1 MTAGGPFPSTGDAL
15 QADMTSQEE
24 QFMHRAIS
32 LARRGLGRT
41 APNPPVGAVL
51 VRGGKIVGE
60 GFHPAAGDPHAEIFA
75 LRAAGVRAEGADL
88 YVTLE
93 PCCHQGRTGP
103 CTEALI
109 DAGIA
114 RVFVGTRDPNP
125 LVSGQG
131 MDRLRGGGIE
141 VVCGILETDC
151 RALIAPF
158 AKHVTSGMP
167 YVVFK
172 AAMTLDGQTATA
184 NGDSQWISC
193 PASRDL
199 VHQLRNQVDGIM
211 VGSGTV
217 KADDPRLTTRL
228 AEGGRNPVRIVFDGR
243 LETSPQARVYSQ
255 ESDAK
260 KTVLVTASDHAAA
273 DLQPYRVAGVDCIQV
288 ARNADGLDLPAAL
301 AELGRKNLQYLLLE
315 GGSVLG
321 GAMLRA
327 GLIDRLMIFV
337 APKLL
342 GGVGRSLLAGEG
354 VAGMGDAR
362 KVLNLR
368 ARQIGTDILI
378 EGEVQNVHRP
388 D

>member
-1 MTAGGPFPSTGDAL
+1 MTVGNLFLSPVDAL
-15 QADMTSQEE
+15 QADMTTQDEH
-24 QFMHRAIS
+24 FMRRALD
-32 LARRGLGRT
+32 LAMRGVGRT

-51 VRGGKIVGE
+51 VHKGKIVGE
-60 GFHPAAGDPHAEIFA
+60 GFHPAAGQPHAEIFA
-75 LRAAGVRAEGADL
+75 LRAAGELARGADL

-109 DAGIA
+109 EAGVA

-125 LVSGQG
+125 RVAGQG
-131 MDRLRGGGIE
+131 MAQLSDGRIE
-141 VVCGILETDC
+141 VFYGIVEADC
-151 RALIAPF
+151 LKLIAPF
-158 AKHVTSGMP
+158 AKHVTSGLP

-184 NGDSQWISC
+184 CGDSRWISC
-193 PASRDL
+193 PASREL
-199 VHQLRNQVDGIM
+199 VHQLRNQVDGIV

-217 KADDPRLTTRL
+217 TTDDPQLTTRL
-228 AEGGRNPVRIVFDGR
+228 AGGGRDPVRIVFDGR
-243 LETSPQARVYSQ
+243 LETAAQARVYS
-255 ESDAK
+255 ERSEARAI
-260 KTVLVTASDHAAA
+260 LVTASDHSAA
-273 DLQPYRVAGVDCIQV
+273 DLQPYRAAGADIIQV
-288 ARNADGLDLPAAL
+288 SRSADGLDLPAAL
-301 AELGRKNLQYLLLE
+301 TELGKRDLQHLLLE

-327 GLIDRLMIFV
+327 GLVDRLMIFV

-354 VAGMGDAR
+354 VAGMGDAL
-362 KVLNLR
+362 KVLNLS
-368 ARQIGTDILI
+368 ARQVGTDILL
-378 EGEVQNVHRP
+378 EGEVQNVHRS

>member
-1 MTAGGPFPSTGDAL
+1 MIT
-15 QADMTSQEE
+15 ENE
-24 QFMHRAIS
+24 HFMCRAID
-32 LARRGLGRT
+32 LARRGVGRT

-51 VRGGKIVGE
+51 VREGKIVGE
-60 GFHPAAGDPHAEIFA
+60 GFHPAAGQPHAEIFA
-75 LRAAGVRAEGADL
+75 LRMAGELARGADL

-109 DAGIA
+109 EAGVA

-125 LVSGQG
+125 RVSGQG
-131 MDRLRGGGIE
+131 MAQLRDGRIE
-141 VVCGILETDC
+141 VFCGIVEADC
-151 RALIAPF
+151 QKLIAPF
-158 AKHVTSGMP
+158 AKYVTSGLP

-184 NGDSQWISC
+184 CGDSRWISC
-193 PASRDL
+193 PASREM
-199 VHQLRNQVDGIM
+199 VHQLRNQVDGIV

-217 KADDPRLTTRL
+217 TIDDPQLTTRL
-228 AEGGRNPVRIVFDGR
+228 AGGGRDPVRIVFDGR
-243 LETSPQARVYSQ
+243 LETAAQARVYS
-255 ESDAK
+255 ERSEAGAL
-260 KTVLVTASDHAAA
+260 LVTASGHSAA
-273 DLQPYRVAGVDCIQV
+273 DLQPYCAAGADIIQV
-288 ARNADGLDLPAAL
+288 SRSAGGLDLPAAL
-301 AELGRKNLQYLLLE
+301 SELGKRNLHHLLLE

-327 GLIDRLMIFV
+327 GLVDRLMIFV

-354 VAGMGDAR
+354 VAGMGDAL
-362 KVLNLR
+362 KVLNLS
-368 ARQIGTDILI
+368 ARQVGTDILL
-378 EGEVQNVHRP
+378 EGEVQNVHRS

>member
-1 MTAGGPFPSTGDAL
+1 
-15 QADMTSQEE
+15 MTSPTA
-24 QFMHRAIS
+24 QFMQRAIE

-51 VRGGKIVGE
+51 VSGGKIVGE
-60 GFHPAAGDPHAEIFA
+60 GFHPAAGQPHAEVFA
-75 LRAAGVRAEGADL
+75 LHDAGDLARGADL

-103 CTEALI
+103 CTEAVI
-109 DAGIA
+109 AAGVA
-114 RVFVGTRDPNP
+114 RVFVGTQDPNP
-125 LVSGQG
+125 QVAGQG
-131 MDRLRGGGIE
+131 IKRLREAGVE
-141 VVCGILETDC
+141 VVCDLCKSEC
-151 RALIAPF
+151 QQLIAPF
-158 AKHVTSGMP
+158 AKHITGGLP

-193 PASRDL
+193 AASREL

-228 AEGGRNPVRIVFDGR
+228 DSDHRDPVRIVFDGK
-243 LETSPQARVYSQ
+243 LETSPQAKVYSQ
-255 ESDAK
+255 KSDARAI
-260 KTVLVTASDHAAA
+260 LVTASDHGEAA
-273 DLQPYRVAGVDCIQV
+273 LQPYRSGGVEIIQV
-288 ARNADGLDLPAAL
+288 ARHAGALDLSAAL
-301 AELGRKNLQYLLLE
+301 AALGKRQLHYLLLE

-327 GLIDRLMIFV
+327 GLVDRVMVFV

-342 GGVGRSLLAGEG
+342 GGTGRGLLAGTG
-354 VAGMGDAR
+354 VASMSEA
-362 KVLNLR
+362 LALMNLR
-368 ARQIGTDILI
+368 VRQIDTDILI
-378 EGEVQNVHRP
+378 EGEMQHVHRP

>member
-1 MTAGGPFPSTGDAL
+1 MTAGGPLPSTGDAL
-15 QADMTSQEE
+15 QVDMTTQDE
-24 QFMHRAIS
+24 QYMHRALG
-32 LARRGLGRT
+32 LASRGLGRT

-51 VRGGKIVGE
+51 IREGKIVGE
-60 GFHPAAGDPHAEIFA
+60 GFHPAAGQPHAEIFA
-75 LRAAGVRAEGADL
+75 LRAAGELARGADL

-109 DAGIA
+109 QAGVA

-131 MDRLRGGGIE
+131 MDRLRGSGIE
-141 VVCGILETDC
+141 VFCGILEADC
-151 RALIAPF
+151 LELIAPF
-158 AKHVTSGMP
+158 AKHIKSGIP
-167 YVVFK
+167 FVVLK

-184 NGDSQWISC
+184 CGDSQWISC
-193 PASRDL
+193 PASRDM
-199 VHQLRNQVDGIM
+199 VHELRNQVDGIM

-217 KADDPRLTTRL
+217 KADNPRLTTRL
-228 AEGGRNPVRIVFDGR
+228 AEGGRDPLRIVFDGS
-243 LETSPQARVYSQ
+243 LATSPQARVYGQVSG
-255 ESDAK
+255 AK
-260 KTVLVTASDHAAA
+260 AILVTASDHSSA
-273 DLQPYRVAGVDCIQV
+273 DLQPYRASGVDVIQV
-288 ARNADGLDLPAAL
+288 ARNANGLDLLAAL
-301 AELGRKNLQYLLLE
+301 VELGKRDLQYLLLE

-342 GGVGRSLLAGEG
+342 GGVGHSLLAGEG
-354 VAGMGDAR
+354 VAGMAGAR

-368 ARQIGTDILI
+368 SRQVGTDILI